1 MSTRSV
7 LLLTVVAITASAVA
21 QEQRRIVRSPNAEPR
36 PQLTPAQKKQQ
47 QEWKKQFITRAAST
61 AKDLSSS
68 DRAFL
73 LARLADA
80 SAKSEPAQA
89 KAWAEEAFQLSGS
102 MPQNMQR
109 GQTVMQSVLAV
120 SKIDTDRAMQM
131 LAQIEPP
138 PAANSSPGI
147 PDIRDPISTMAF
159 QAQWKK
165 NGVNGL
171 DAIQATAHQLGES
184 GFYPYMAITPIIR
197 QAAAKDKERAATLAQ
212 DALNFL
218 NTRRTSTIETQH
230 VAGFIRSAA
239 EFMPAAVIKETI
251 AKLVKD
257 AGQTKD
263 EGLEMHAEIA
273 DDKGNRAEFGAR
285 GLMLMQLL
293 PVVRR
298 IDREWADKLVKE
310 NAELQQ
316 LAAQAEN
323 GPAEMRVTARI
334 GGPGDDDDNGPP
346 RDMREEMNSMEVDQ
360 LAARDPQQAL
370 KISNEINDP
379 VLRAASHAKIAG
391 ELNRTDPQEAAALLR
406 SAREAMAQA
415 TLPRDKLM
423 IIAGLA
429 QAQAAMKD
437 MDGLAD
443 TLKRGIAMGEE
454 IFRKGVDKRPNAP
467 VFAQPGYE
475 LMGRL
480 VATAAKADP
489 VLAASRIDEIRTP
502 ILQAMMLVNAA
513 KAVDPDGG
521 ALDGAGVMIQIE
533 D

>member
-1 MSTRSV
+1 MSSRPV
-7 LLLTVVAITASAVA
+7 LLLLTLIAITTAAGA
-21 QEQRRIVRSPNAEPR
+21 QEQRRIVRAPNAEPR
-36 PQLTPAQKKQQ
+36 VQLTPAQKKKQ
-47 QEWKKQFITRAAST
+47 QELMKQFITRAAST
-61 AKDLSSS
+61 AKDLSNN

-80 SAKSEPAQA
+80 SAKSDPARA
-89 KAWAEEAFQLSGS
+89 KAWAEEAFQLADS

-120 SKIDTDRAMQM
+120 SKIDIDRAMQM
-131 LAQIEPP
+131 LTQVDPP
-138 PAANSSPGI
+138 PANASPGI
-147 PDIRDPISTMAF
+147 PDLRDPISTMVF

-165 NGVNGL
+165 SGVNGL
-171 DAIQATAHQLGES
+171 DAIQSTAHQLGDS

-197 QAAAKDKERAATLAQ
+197 QAASKDKERAAVLAQ

-230 VAGFIRSAA
+230 VAGFIRNAA

-251 AKLVKD
+251 EKLVKD
-257 AGQTKD
+257 AGQTKE
-263 EGLEMHAEIA
+263 EGLQIHAEIA

-298 IDREWADKLVKE
+298 INPEWAEKLIKE

-316 LAAQAEN
+316 LAVQAEN
-323 GPAEMRVTARI
+323 NPAEMRVTARI
-334 GGPGDDDDNGPP
+334 GGPGEDDNNGPP
-346 RDMREEMNSMEVDQ
+346 RDMREEMNAMEVDQ

-370 KISNEINDP
+370 KLSNEINDP

-391 ELNRTDPQEAAALLR
+391 ELNRTDPQEAAALLK

-415 TLPRDKLM
+415 TTPRDKLM

-437 MDGLAD
+437 VDGLTD
-443 TLKRGIAMGEE
+443 TLKRGMAMGEE
-454 IFRKGVDKRPNAP
+454 MFRKGVDQRPNAP

-480 VATAAKADP
+480 VAIAAKADA
-489 VLAASRIDEIRTP
+489 VLATSRIDEIRTP
-502 ILQAMMLVNAA
+502 MLQAMMLVNAA
-513 KAVDPDGG
+513 RAVDPDGG
-521 ALDGAGVMIQIE
+521 PLDGPGVMIQIE